1 LIILNYHNIKL
12 KKLIN
17 RILFIPLLKGEHLIL
32 KEYKQNKY
40 KQYHSSHILEELNC
54 PSYVIEH
61 SKAVVLKANT
71 LALNFE
77 GKVDLDLVKAGAMLH
92 DIGRSETNGI
102 KHAIIGAEILQSKGF
117 PIELV
122 NIVERHIGAG
132 ISREEAEIIGL
143 PPKDYVPVTLEEKLV
158 AHADNLIHGTRE
170 VDLDFVIRKWQNK
183 MGRGHSSI
191 SRLLKLDAELNGEAH
206 DKSINKLFYYQ

>member
-1 LIILNYHNIKL
+1 MILNKY
-12 KKLIN
+12 
-17 RILFIPLLKGEHLIL
+17 G
-32 KEYKQNKY
+32 QNKY
-40 KQYHSSHILEELNC
+40 KQYLSSQILEELRC

-61 SKAVVLKANT
+61 SNAVMIKANT

-92 DIGRSETNGI
+92 DIGRRETNGI
-102 KHAIIGAEILQSKGF
+102 NHAIAGAEILQNKGF
-117 PIELV
+117 PKEIV

-132 ISREEAEIIGL
+132 ITREEAELSGL
-143 PPKDYVPVTLEEKLV
+143 PPKDYTPVTLEEKLV

-183 MGRGHSSI
+183 MGIDHPSI
-191 SRLLKLDAELNGEAH
+191 SRLIKLHVELTNEYP
-206 DKSINKLFYYQ
+206 DKTD